1 MKYSKKLPEPT
12 HELEDGDDDD
22 DDKETDLIAELNK

>member
-22 DDKETDLIAELNK
+22 EETDLIAELNK